1 VFIMAAAADTSTLR
15 LLRLVQSQVQ
25 VGKPLPFGV
34 RDEQGKL
41 LLARGHVI
49 LDQGQLDAL
58 LDRGAFVD
66 AEELRRARGGAV
78 EEVAARALTLFEC
91 WEQMIWRLDRL
102 LNSIAEPGFV
112 QRCDDL
118 ARSFLAQLARDADI
132 ARFLAVR
139 QDPRRVAIYGLTHSL
154 HTALACALV
163 AQRMGMNE
171 ALRLSLVK
179 AALTMNLSII
189 ELQGRLAA
197 HGNRPTGQQRETISS
212 HPQSTAQALAAAGV
226 TDADWLDAVAQHH
239 ELPDGRGYPQ
249 AASATHPLA
258 AMLNKVDIFM
268 TKISLR
274 VNRKPLLACDAAREL
289 FASEGGSPF
298 AAALVKEFGL
308 HPPGDYVQLK
318 SGERAVVL
326 RRGDT
331 VGTPLVAAVTNRTG
345 MPIVDTVRR
354 DTARSEFAIAGAVRD
369 QRFML
374 RVPPERL
381 YGLAT

>member
-1 VFIMAAAADTSTLR
+1 MAAAADTSTLR
-15 LLRLVQSQVQ
+15 LLRLVQNQVQ

-41 LLARGHVI
+41 LLARGQVI
-49 LDQGQLDAL
+49 VTQDQLDAL
-58 LDRGAFVD
+58 LERGAYVD
-66 AEELRRARGGAV
+66 AEELRKARGATD
-78 EEVAARALTLFEC
+78 EVATRSLTLFEC

-102 LNSIAEPGFV
+102 LNSIGEPGFV
-112 QRCDDL
+112 ERCDEFTQ
-118 ARSFLAQLARDADI
+118 SFLALVQRDADI
-132 ARFLAVR
+132 ALFLAVR
-139 QDPRRVAIYGLTHSL
+139 QDPRRAAIYGLTHSL

-171 ALRLSLVK
+171 ASRLSLVK

-189 ELQGRLAA
+189 ELQGRLAV
-197 HGNRPTGQQRETISS
+197 HGNRPSGQQRETLTS
-212 HPQSTAQALAAAGV
+212 HPQSAAQALAAAGV
-226 TDADWLDAVAQHH
+226 TDTDWLDAVAQHH
-239 ELPDGRGYPQ
+239 EQADGKGYPQ
-249 AASATHPLA
+249 GIAATHPLA
-258 AMLNKVDIFM
+258 AILNKIDVFIA
-268 TKISLR
+268 KISLR
-274 VNRKPLLACDAAREL
+274 ANRSPLLACDAAREL
-289 FASEGGSPF
+289 FAQEGGSAF
-298 AAALVKEFGL
+298 AAAVVKEFGL
-308 HPPGDYVQLK
+308 HPPGDLVQLK

-326 RRGDT
+326 RRGGT